1 MLGVLMPLTKDATLN
16 LKLRIVG
23 QILFLSK
30 KQNYQTVKMSSY
42 SNSGING
49 TILLRKPWVP
59 PGDWPYYGNKMWAMF
74 QS

>member
-1 MLGVLMPLTKDATLN
+1 MPLTKDATLN

-42 SNSGING
+42 SKSGISG
-49 TILLRKPWVP
+49 TIILCKPLVP
-59 PGDWPYYGNKMWAMF
+59 SEDWPYHGNQMWAMF
-74 QS
+74 QL